1 MTEVVKAAKPSK
13 PRRMSAGELARKIR
27 TVGGKL
33 ITTAPP
39 VRRGVGGG
47 WPDRSPWGRGGNS
60 GHSGPVPVGLE
71 AGRLDDQR
79 WAPEVGDGDGP
90 AGRRAYRPGS
100 RKGLGTCG
108 QRVSDEEGVRVGA
121 DRANRGR
128 SGWRCGGV
136 GRTRRGL
143 VPSGG
148 NPRGLPTSRSRG
160 TTEPWWGL
168 RGFRNGPHID
178 EPPPS
183 FKDAVHRTDTY
194 QCHFTHPKAQILLFA
209 SLVISRTC
217 SRCAVK
223 LCPTRFSWLN
233 CPRMVFP
240 FGIHFG

>member
-183 FKDAVHRTDTY
+183 FKDAVHRTDTVVMALSDLTSAGGVPSAVRATTLGLDSSPTAH
-194 QCHFTHPKAQILLFA
+194 CLLRRGYPGTG
-209 SLVISRTC
+209 RT
-217 SRCAVK
+217 
-223 LCPTRFSWLN
+223 
-233 CPRMVFP
+233 
-240 FGIHFG
+240 